1 MPIPFKFKAK
11 NMETGE
17 IAPVIWIFFNNS
29 DKLTS
34 IKVRID
40 DNVKIW
46 TDFELFIWTGCKDCS
61 GNEIYTGDIVKCGD
75 TEYQIQF
82 NRNDAFDMISK
93 NLDQKIL
100 KISNECKIIGNIS
113 DSNISDFKLNKWMNI
128 QYTK

>member
-1 MPIPFKFKAK
+1 MKFPFKFKAK
-11 NMETGE
+11 NTETGE
-17 IAPVIWIFFNNS
+17 VAPVVGIFFNNS

-40 DNVKIW
+40 DGVKIW
-46 TDFELFIWTGCKDCS
+46 TDFELFVWTGFKDSS
-61 GNEIYTGDIVKCGD
+61 GNKIYTNDIVKCGD

-82 NRNDAFDMISK
+82 NRIDAFDMIPK

-113 DSNISDFKLNKWMNI
+113 DSNISDFKLNK
-128 QYTK
+128 